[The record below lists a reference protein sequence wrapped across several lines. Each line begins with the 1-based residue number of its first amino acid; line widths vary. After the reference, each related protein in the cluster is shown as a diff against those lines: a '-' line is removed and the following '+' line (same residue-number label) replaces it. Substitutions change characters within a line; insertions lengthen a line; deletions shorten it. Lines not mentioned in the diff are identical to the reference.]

1 MTMIDVAIPRIAQE
15 LHLTQGQVQATVGL
29 LDDRA
34 AVPFIARYRK
44 EATASLNEVAI
55 TNIRDRLSRLRELRD
70 RQGTILHALEERGLL
85 TEELRKAVLSAETMA
100 TLEDIYLPYRP
111 KRRTRATIARERGLE
126 PLALRLWDQQDFE
139 VKLAAVEY
147 VDRELGVETVEDA
160 LGGARDIIAEW
171 VNEETTA
178 RGKLRKLFWSQGTFS
193 SKVVSGKASEAAKY
207 RDYFEWEE
215 PVIDVPS
222 HRLLAMLRGEREALL
237 STHIAPPVSQAIAIL
252 EGMFVTGETE
262 ASQQVRLAVEDSYQR
277 LLEASMETEVGREAR
292 IRAEDTAIRVFANNL
307 RELLLAPALGQKNV
321 LALDPGFRTGCKL
334 VCLDRQ
340 GRLLHHDTVYP
351 LLGGWREREA
361 AKKVAQLCGQYHVEA
376 IAVGNG
382 TGGRETEA
390 FLGGLELGPS
400 IPVVMVSSESPVHG
414 QQEGAA
420 YNGHFECVCYHP
432 LFLFNQFGDCEGA
445 TLRPGNVHSADGWQ
459 ELLEP
464 VVKGCQKKGLR
475 LLFRGDAAFAK
486 PELYEYLE
494 QGKIGYAI
502 RLPANQ
508 VIQEQIQPLLERPTE
523 WPSREPIVSYHDFA
537 YQAQSWHL
545 PRRVVAKVEWHQGE
559 LFPRVGFIVT
569 NLSYP
574 PKGIVRFYN
583 GRGTAEQ
590 WIKEGKY
597 ALNWTR
603 LSCHKFVANQ
613 VRLWLFVL
621 TYNLGN
627 FMRRLVLPE
636 DMKHWT
642 LTSLQTRLIKTGGRL
657 VRHARR
663 LVFQLAEVLVTREM
677 LTGILERISRLRLAP
692 G

>member
-1 MTMIDVAIPRIAQE
+1 MAVVM
-15 LHLTQGQVQATVGL
+15 GVGSG
-29 LDDRA
+29 
-34 AVPFIARYRK
+34 V
-44 EATASLNEVAI
+44 NC
-55 TNIRDRLSRLRELRD
+55 
-70 RQGTILHALEERGLL
+70 
-85 TEELRKAVLSAETMA
+85 
-100 TLEDIYLPYRP
+100 
-111 KRRTRATIARERGLE
+111 RER
-126 PLALRLWDQQDFE
+126 
-139 VKLAAVEY
+139 VKNSRRILPKGQWKVKRHAE
-147 VDRELGVETVEDA
+147 GK
-160 LGGARDIIAEW
+160 RD
-171 VNEETTA
+171 
-178 RGKLRKLFWSQGTFS
+178 
-193 SKVVSGKASEAAKY
+193 
-207 RDYFEWEE
+207 
-215 PVIDVPS
+215 
-222 HRLLAMLRGEREALL
+222 
-237 STHIAPPVSQAIAIL
+237 
-252 EGMFVTGETE
+252 
-262 ASQQVRLAVEDSYQR
+262 
-277 LLEASMETEVGREAR
+277 
-292 IRAEDTAIRVFANNL
+292 
-307 RELLLAPALGQKNV
+307 
-321 LALDPGFRTGCKL
+321 
-334 VCLDRQ
+334 
-340 GRLLHHDTVYP
+340 
-351 LLGGWREREA
+351 
-361 AKKVAQLCGQYHVEA
+361 
-376 IAVGNG
+376 
-382 TGGRETEA
+382 
-390 FLGGLELGPS
+390 
-400 IPVVMVSSESPVHG
+400 
-414 QQEGAA
+414 
-420 YNGHFECVCYHP
+420 

-464 VVKGCQKKGLR
+464 VVKGYQKKGLR

-494 QGKIGYAI
+494 QGKTGYAI

-508 VIQEQIQPLLERPTE
+508 VVQEQIQPLLEPPTE
-523 WPSREPIVSYHDFA
+523 WPSREPMVSYHDFA
-537 YQAQSWHL
+537 YQAQSWRL
-545 PRRVVAKVEWHQGE
+545 PRRVVAKVEWHRGE

-642 LTSLQTRLIKTGGRL
+642 LSSLQTRLIKTGGRL